1 MYEFLSIISNV
12 LVVMGY
18 LPEFY
23 SLLYDVEIKVTTSIW
38 VIWIASGGFAVAY
51 AVTVG
56 DTFVIINTSI
66 CLGMNTLMLIAKKI
80 KSYIYN
86 LLIMLLILNLDN
98 WFSTIFFI
106 KRYYIGD
113 FKIYILQNHFLQ
125 QFFILIVENMIYTS
139 NKGFQYCLLHL
150 FTFQTPTDLFIINIK
165 VIYYL

>member
-38 VIWIASGGFAVAY
+38 VIWITSGGFAVAY

-66 CLGMNTLMLIAKKI
+66 CLGMNILMLIAKKI
-80 KSYIYN
+80 KSYH
-86 LLIMLLILNLDN
+86 
-98 WFSTIFFI
+98 
-106 KRYYIGD
+106 
-113 FKIYILQNHFLQ
+113 LQLPNH
-125 QFFILIVENMIYTS
+125 
-139 NKGFQYCLLHL
+139 
-150 FTFQTPTDLFIINIK
+150 
-165 VIYYL
+165 VIDIEC

>member
-38 VIWIASGGFAVAY
+38 VIWITSGGFAVAY

-80 KSYIYN
+80 KSYN
-86 LLIMLLILNLDN
+86 L
-98 WFSTIFFI
+98 
-106 KRYYIGD
+106 
-113 FKIYILQNHFLQ
+113 QPPNH
-125 QFFILIVENMIYTS
+125 
-139 NKGFQYCLLHL
+139 
-150 FTFQTPTDLFIINIK
+150 
-165 VIYYL
+165 VIDIES